1 MKKRRLIIDG
11 KDVYTIDE
19 ECEKEKL
26 KKENSYQNKNKNKKN
41 PVTKNTRWK

>member
-26 KKENSYQNKNKNKKN
+26 KKENSRRQKGRKTNS
-41 PVTKNTRWK
+41 